1 MISKVL
7 TSAILGI
14 DAILVEVEADI
25 SYGLPAFNIVGLPE
39 TSVKESKE
47 RVRSAIK
54 NSGFEFPNDRI
65 TVNLAPADL
74 KKEGSSFDLPIALAL
89 LASEGI
95 IRQESLKGFLI
106 TGELSLDGFIKG
118 VKGVLSMALLGK
130 KEGIER
136 MICPKENVKEAGI
149 IEGIRVF
156 GAENLL
162 EVVHHLKNE
171 KTIEEYKR
179 EGSPFRPRTTE
190 ESLNF
195 SDIKGHS
202 HAKRALEIVAA
213 GAHNILMIGPPG
225 SGKTMLAKRLPT
237 ILPPL
242 TYEEAIETTK
252 IHSVAGLLEAE
263 KGLITER
270 PFRSPHHTISDA
282 GLIGGGHIPKPG
294 EISLA
299 HNGVLFLDEFPEFRR
314 NVLDALRQPIEDGIV
329 TVSRVTHSV
338 TYPANFILVAA
349 MNPCPCGY
357 LGDRRHVCT
366 CTASMIRKYRS
377 RISGPLLDRIDIHI
391 EVPPV
396 SVSELSSSGE
406 EESSESM
413 RERVMVARK
422 MQEERFRGK
431 RFLFNSRIPAR
442 YIRKYCTMTN
452 EAHRFLEVACE
463 KYGFSPR
470 AYHRILKVSRTI
482 ADLEGK
488 DLIEEHHV
496 AESIQYRILDKRLS
510 WSHY

>member
-14 DAILVEVEADI
+14 DAILVEVEVDI

-74 KKEGSSFDLPIALAL
+74 KKEGTSFDLPIALAL

-162 EVVHHLKNE
+162 QVVHHLKNE
-171 KTIEEYKR
+171 KMIEEYKR

-349 MNPCPCGY
+349 MNP
-357 LGDRRHVCT
+357 
-366 CTASMIRKYRS
+366 
-377 RISGPLLDRIDIHI
+377 
-391 EVPPV
+391 
-396 SVSELSSSGE
+396 
-406 EESSESM
+406 
-413 RERVMVARK
+413 
-422 MQEERFRGK
+422 
-431 RFLFNSRIPAR
+431 
-442 YIRKYCTMTN
+442 
-452 EAHRFLEVACE
+452 
-463 KYGFSPR
+463 
-470 AYHRILKVSRTI
+470 
-482 ADLEGK
+482 
-488 DLIEEHHV
+488 
-496 AESIQYRILDKRLS
+496 
-510 WSHY
+510 